1 MTFEF
6 RIILIIASVLTVALI
21 LSRIRKSKVRIDDS
35 IFWIL
40 LSAFILLISIFPGVA
55 DAVTGA
61 LHIYLTTNFLFMF
74 FIFLLLVKLFF
85 LSVEVSQLKSKVE
98 KLTQE
103 NALANKKAAARF
115 AELEKRLEGLRAA
128 GGTVENRGE
137 GASDKSARPNG
148 EPATASTNGSCS
160 DAGEEDAGA
169 KAAGAEDAAGEGRAS

>member
-40 LSAFILLISIFPGVA
+40 LSAIILLISIFPGVA

-74 FIFLLLVKLFF
+74 FIFLLLVKLFS

-103 NALANKKAAARF
+103 NALANKESAARF
-115 AELEKRLEGLRAA
+115 AELEESVEDLKAA
-128 GGTVENRGE
+128 ADPDDGRKA
-137 GASDKSARPNG
+137 ASGNA
-148 EPATASTNGSCS
+148 
-160 DAGEEDAGA
+160 AGEEDACA
-169 KAAGAEDAAGEGRAS
+169 KAAAAKDGADEGRAS

>member
-1 MTFEF
+1 MTLEF
-6 RIILIIASVLTVALI
+6 RIILVIASVLTVGLI
-21 LSRIRKSKVRIDDS
+21 LARIRKSKVRIDDS

-55 DAVTGA
+55 DAVTSA

-98 KLTQE
+98 KLAQE

-115 AELEKRLEGLRAA
+115 AELEEKFEGLQAA
-128 GGTVENRGE
+128 GGAPENPGE
-137 GASDKSARPNG
+137 DDPERSACASG
-148 EPATASTNGSCS
+148 ERATSTNGDRSGEGEET
-160 DAGEEDAGA
+160 AGE
-169 KAAGAEDAAGEGRAS
+169 KAAREKEAVGEGRAS

>member
-40 LSAFILLISIFPGVA
+40 LSAIILLISIFPGVA

-74 FIFLLLVKLFF
+74 FIFLLLVKLFS

-103 NALANKKAAARF
+103 NALANKESAARF
-115 AELEKRLEGLRAA
+115 AELEESVEGLKAA
-128 GGTVENRGE
+128 ADPDDGRKA
-137 GASDKSARPNG
+137 ASGNA
-148 EPATASTNGSCS
+148 
-160 DAGEEDAGA
+160 AGEEDACA
-169 KAAGAEDAAGEGRAS
+169 KAAAAKDGAGEGRAS